1 MSTSLKKKIMYM
13 YSVLWASFLILLI
26 FSFGFALS
34 IQLDR
39 QAVERLKSQSYL
51 NQSYAARSISVSNR
65 NDNEN
70 SLKNYATY
78 LAKHIYARN
87 GMRVQIYLA
96 DKLLSDYGGTVD
108 VPFTN
113 DVKVAM
119 DKKAYKFFYLNG
131 VKCISFSSP
140 ILDFSNVEIGK
151 SIGVIRCIYPM
162 KDEREFFIKVIGI
175 IILLAIGMLVINL
188 FLSHRFAREI
198 TSSVNSLK
206 NSAILMQNGNLNNPI
221 SVKSDDEIEELGY
234 TFELMRKRLK
244 EYIEK
249 LDTRSK
255 QMQQFY
261 NNVAHQLKTPLTSI
275 IGYSQMIQLS
285 TNLDEICEDAFIIE
299 EEGEKLLNSIE
310 IVLQGAREDMQW
322 GVLHISEF
330 EVKDLV
336 SECLKVIKPRLDKLK
351 IKANDLSTSSLL
363 NTDRDILKEILLTLI
378 DNAIIHSGCQ
388 TLSIFNEKE
397 GEDLLLHV
405 KDDGVGIESED
416 RDMIFEAFFQGSE
429 SAGKGTGL
437 GLSICLGLA
446 KKIKGKLWLCR
457 DTEKG
462 TEFIIKIPR
471 ISL

>member
-1 MSTSLKKKIMYM
+1 
-13 YSVLWASFLILLI
+13 
-26 FSFGFALS
+26 
-34 IQLDR
+34 
-39 QAVERLKSQSYL
+39 
-51 NQSYAARSISVSNR
+51 
-65 NDNEN
+65 
-70 SLKNYATY
+70 
-78 LAKHIYARN
+78 
-87 GMRVQIYLA
+87 
-96 DKLLSDYGGTVD
+96 
-108 VPFTN
+108 
-113 DVKVAM
+113 
-119 DKKAYKFFYLNG
+119 
-131 VKCISFSSP
+131 
-140 ILDFSNVEIGK
+140 
-151 SIGVIRCIYPM
+151 
-162 KDEREFFIKVIGI
+162 
-175 IILLAIGMLVINL
+175 
-188 FLSHRFAREI
+188 
-198 TSSVNSLK
+198 
-206 NSAILMQNGNLNNPI
+206 
-221 SVKSDDEIEELGY
+221 
-234 TFELMRKRLK
+234 MRKRLK

-299 EEGEKLLNSIE
+299 EEGERLLNSIE

-330 EVKDLV
+330 EVKELV
-336 SECLKVIKPRLDKLK
+336 NECLKVIKPRLDKLK

-397 GEDLLLHV
+397 GEDVLLHV

>member
-113 DVKVAM
+113 DIKVAM

-221 SVKSDDEIEELGY
+221 SVKSNDEIEELGY

-261 NNVAHQLKTPLTSI
+261 NSTSVKNT
-275 IGYSQMIQLS
+275 S
-285 TNLDEICEDAFIIE
+285 NLDNW
-299 EEGEKLLNSIE
+299 LLS
-310 IVLQGAREDMQW
+310 D
-322 GVLHISEF
+322 
-330 EVKDLV
+330 DT
-336 SECLKVIKPRLDKLK
+336 IKYKFR
-351 IKANDLSTSSLL
+351 
-363 NTDRDILKEILLTLI
+363 
-378 DNAIIHSGCQ
+378 
-388 TLSIFNEKE
+388 
-397 GEDLLLHV
+397 
-405 KDDGVGIESED
+405 
-416 RDMIFEAFFQGSE
+416 
-429 SAGKGTGL
+429 
-437 GLSICLGLA
+437 
-446 KKIKGKLWLCR
+446 
-457 DTEKG
+457 
-462 TEFIIKIPR
+462 
-471 ISL
+471 